1 MADSFDMLASVKTA
15 LGIAG
20 DYLDNTIQLYVDEVN
35 EYLAAAGVPSTAI
48 GTRATVGV
56 VTRGVADIWNYGGG
70 GGALSSYFYERVI
83 QLATG
88 LQSASGDGTAADN
101 G

>member
-1 MADSFDMLASVKTA
+1 MADNFDMLNSVKTA

-20 DYLDNTIQLYVDEVN
+20 DYLDNTIQLYIDEIN
-35 EYLAAAGVPSTAI
+35 EYLVSAGVPSSVI
-48 GTRATVGV
+48 GTRQTVGV

-70 GGALSSYFYERVI
+70 GGALSRYFYERAI

-88 LQSASGDGTAADN
+88 LQAANN

>member
-1 MADSFDMLASVKTA
+1 MADNFDMLNSVKTA

-20 DYLDNTIQLYVDEVN
+20 DYLDNTIQLYIDEIN
-35 EYLAAAGVPSTAI
+35 EYLVSAGVPSSVI
-48 GTRATVGV
+48 GTRQTVGV

-70 GGALSSYFYERVI
+70 GGAFSRYFYERAI

-88 LQSASGDGTAADN
+88 LQAANN